1 MRLRKAR
8 FKQER
13 GDVGRSPLREAFHRL
28 FKHRAAVIGGIYVI
42 LLILVALFVDTTIFA
57 KIIGREPRP
66 LIAPKHYAEVSFFE
80 RDLPPGTPGYPLG
93 SDYLGRDILSRTLY
107 GTRVSLSVAVVAA
120 TVSLVIGLTY
130 GVISGFSPTGVDN
143 VMMRFVDF
151 LYGFPLLIF
160 IILLQAYF
168 KAVSR
173 QGATGF
179 IGVMVN
185 IDKALGG
192 MFFLFVALGILN
204 WIGMARLARGQ
215 TLSVKQKE
223 YIEAAR
229 AVGASNLRIVFRHVL
244 PNIIGP
250 CIVAETLAIPGY
262 ILTEAFLS
270 FIGLGVTPPTPSWGL
285 MISETYQGLRT
296 YPWETLVPGAALAT
310 TTLAF
315 NFLGDGLR
323 DAFDPRLRGTYTK

>member
-1 MRLRKAR
+1 MKRTFRERRKR
-8 FKQER
+8 EVRSR
-13 GDVGRSPLREAFHRL
+13 GPIRDAFRQL
-28 FKHRAAVIGGIYVI
+28 LKHRAAVVGGIFV
-42 LLILVALFVDTTIFA
+42 LIMIIFA
-57 KIIGREPRP
+57 IFADNSIIALPFGMEVRP
-66 LIAPKHYAEVSFFE
+66 LIALQHYAKTSFRS

-93 SDYLGRDILSRTLY
+93 TDYLGRDLWSRTVY
-107 GTRVSLSVAVVAA
+107 GTRVSLSVAFVAA

-130 GVISGFSPTGVDN
+130 GVISGFARPAIDN
-143 VMMRFVDF
+143 LMMRFVDF

-173 QGATGF
+173 AGATGF
-179 IGVMVN
+179 MGFLTQ
-185 IDKALGG
+185 IDRAMGG
-192 MFFLFVALGILN
+192 LFFVFVALGMLN

-229 AVGASNLRIVFRHVL
+229 ALGASNLRIVFRHIL

-285 MISETYQGLRT
+285 MISDTYQAIRV
-296 YPWETLVPGAALAT
+296 YPWECLIPGAALT
-310 TTLAF
+310 LTTLAF

-323 DAFDPRLRGTYTK
+323 DALDPRLRGS

>member
-1 MRLRKAR
+1 MFRGKKPKKAR
-8 FKQER
+8 SR
-13 GDVGRSPLREAFHRL
+13 GPFRDAFHQL
-28 FKHRAAVIGGIYVI
+28 LKHRAAVVAGLYI
-42 LLILVALFVDTTIFA
+42 LLMIIFALFADTS
-57 KIIGREPRP
+57 IISLPFGKEVRP
-66 LIAPKHYAEVSFFE
+66 LIALQHYAKTSFRN

-93 SDYLGRDILSRTLY
+93 TDYLGRDIWSRTVY
-107 GTRVSLSVAVVAA
+107 GTRVSLSVAFVAA
-120 TVSLVIGLTY
+120 TVSLLIGLTY
-130 GVISGFSPTGVDN
+130 GVISGFARPAIDN
-143 VMMRFVDF
+143 IMMRFVDF

-173 QGATGF
+173 AGATGF
-179 IGVMVN
+179 MGLLTQLDRAMGGLFFVFL
-185 IDKALGG
+185 ALG
-192 MFFLFVALGILN
+192 MLN

-229 AVGASNLRIVFRHVL
+229 ALGASNLRIVFRHIL

-285 MISETYQGLRT
+285 MISDTYQAIRV
-296 YPWETLVPGAALAT
+296 YPWECLIPGAALT
-310 TTLAF
+310 LTTLAF

-323 DAFDPRLRGTYTK
+323 DALDPRLRGT

>member
-1 MRLRKAR
+1 M
-8 FKQER
+8 
-13 GDVGRSPLREAFHRL
+13 V
-28 FKHRAAVIGGIYVI
+28 
-42 LLILVALFVDTTIFA
+42 IFA
-57 KIIGREPRP
+57 IFADNSIIALPFGLEARP
-66 LIAPKHYAEVSFFE
+66 LIALQHYAKTSFRS

-93 SDYLGRDILSRTLY
+93 TDYLGRDLWSRTVY
-107 GTRVSLSVAVVAA
+107 GTRVSLAVAFVAA

-130 GVISGFSPTGVDN
+130 GVISGFARPAIDN
-143 VMMRFVDF
+143 LMMRFVDF

-173 QGATGF
+173 AGATGF
-179 IGVMVN
+179 MGFLTQ
-185 IDKALGG
+185 IDRAMGG
-192 MFFLFVALGILN
+192 LFFVFVALGMLN

-229 AVGASNLRIVFRHVL
+229 ALGASNLRIVFRHIL

-285 MISETYQGLRT
+285 MISDTYQAIRV
-296 YPWETLVPGAALAT
+296 YPWECLIPGAALT
-310 TTLAF
+310 LTTLAF

-323 DAFDPRLRGTYTK
+323 DALDPRLRGS

>member
-1 MRLRKAR
+1 
-8 FKQER
+8 
-13 GDVGRSPLREAFHRL
+13 V
-28 FKHRAAVIGGIYVI
+28 
-42 LLILVALFVDTTIFA
+42 
-57 KIIGREPRP
+57 RP
-66 LIAPKHYAEVSFFE
+66 LIALQHYAKTSFRN

-93 SDYLGRDILSRTLY
+93 TDYLGRDIWSRTVY
-107 GTRVSLSVAVVAA
+107 GTRVSLSVAFVAA
-120 TVSLVIGLTY
+120 TVSLLIGLTY
-130 GVISGFSPTGVDN
+130 GVISGFARPAIDN
-143 VMMRFVDF
+143 IMMRFVDF

-173 QGATGF
+173 AGATGF
-179 IGVMVN
+179 MGLLTQLDRAMGGLFFVFL
-185 IDKALGG
+185 ALG
-192 MFFLFVALGILN
+192 MLN

-229 AVGASNLRIVFRHVL
+229 ALGASNLRIVFRHIL

-285 MISETYQGLRT
+285 MISDTYQAIRV
-296 YPWETLVPGAALAT
+296 YPWECLIPGAALT
-310 TTLAF
+310 LTTLAF

-323 DAFDPRLRGTYTK
+323 DALDPRLRGT